1 MSAKIPCDFCPRILE
16 RDLMEGIKV
25 STCMTD
31 SSGEGIV
38 GAQLY
43 YFGHPEC
50 VRAFYAR
57 LFERKLNLFERATN
71 LPEQPEPKPS
81 F

>member
-16 RDLMEGIKV
+16 RD
-25 STCMTD
+25 MTD